1 MLLEDFLSP
10 SDNTQAVFRV
20 YIPHSGLMTRLKVKY
35 LLCPTSILSS
45 NFNILVNQYNSGT
58 ITAESFIDYPVS
70 DTLNTTGPWSFGIW
84 ISGLN
89 AQKLGGTFSIWTT
102 FFTGGNRI
110 QVGASFNQVAISKI
124 KVTLIFLN
132 DQANSVS
139 GYFPIYSNSYSSST
153 PTSIYTMNIYAGW
166 LDPNN
171 IICGVR

>member
-70 DTLNTTGPWSFGIW
+70 DTLNTTPGPLEFGYPDSMLKRWVELFPFIPIFSRGVIELWS
-84 ISGLN
+84 
-89 AQKLGGTFSIWTT
+89 
-102 FFTGGNRI
+102 
-110 QVGASFNQVAISKI
+110 VH
-124 KVTLIFLN
+124 
-132 DQANSVS
+132 
-139 GYFPIYSNSYSSST
+139 
-153 PTSIYTMNIYAGW
+153 M
-166 LDPNN
+166 
-171 IICGVR
+171 